1 MYCYQLPPEKYCCTQ
16 NNSCV
21 VRGTPPSKYLANCTV
36 FDDTLCLSAGRTF
49 SKWLPCNR
57 SIGKRWSTAVLL
69 SFTVGG
75 FGIDRFYLE
84 QWGTAVGKLVTF
96 GGLGVWSIL
105 DVILIATG
113 YLTPGDGSSYVY

>member
-1 MYCYQLPPEKYCCTQ
+1 MLRSFGNLCSVLMHYCTIFIVPAVY
-16 NNSCV
+16 
-21 VRGTPPSKYLANCTV
+21 
-36 FDDTLCLSAGRTF
+36 
-49 SKWLPCNR
+49 
-57 SIGKRWSTAVLL
+57 SIIH

>member
-1 MYCYQLPPEKYCCTQ
+1 MHSSDPP
-16 NNSCV
+16 NLV
-21 VRGTPPSKYLANCTV
+21 
-36 FDDTLCLSAGRTF
+36 
-49 SKWLPCNR
+49 
-57 SIGKRWSTAVLL
+57 L

-75 FGIDRFYLE
+75 FGMDRFYLE